1 MHPVAIVS
9 ESWQVPAFTC
19 DGGPAGRVSFR
30 AMNDSLR
37 PGSEKKESPAFLQA
51 VSELG
56 RTRQLVVSQPI
67 FNAQGIKLLE
77 GGAAVD
83 QGLYDRLVSHRLSR
97 PLDECVEAEPGVDGQ
112 VLRAAALEAIERWPF
127 FARMAPAGRT
137 REIVLSALAAV
148 PLPKPVGLHLMLARD
163 TRPALFEHSI
173 LMALLCAHLARE
185 GGAPLHEI
193 GDAAAAGLLHDMGM
207 LHIDP
212 GLLDSDERL
221 TGDRLKP
228 VYVHPLT
235 SSMLIG
241 RFGEYPKEIARAII
255 EHHERLDGSGYPRG
269 LAGNAISPL
278 GRMLSLAE
286 VVTAMFDGEREHPEQ
301 RVSLLLRINPRR
313 YDPALVPSIHRL
325 LRAAPTPE
333 AGAGGSP
340 EQSIA
345 RLLRLSDE
353 LGRWRQTSAQ
363 LGRELDGPHA
373 ALLQSVNEQ
382 NETLQRMLYEAGITR
397 EQLGALGD
405 DLGEDGA
412 VGVELWALA
421 EELLWQLHAAANQLK
436 RRWQATEP
444 PLPHPEALATWLKSV
459 DSLDEATNPA

>member
-1 MHPVAIVS
+1 MS
-9 ESWQVPAFTC
+9 ETSAAASQA
-19 DGGPAGRVSFR
+19 
-30 AMNDSLR
+30 
-37 PGSEKKESPAFLQA
+37 EESPAFLQA
-51 VSELG
+51 VSDLG
-56 RTRQLVVSQPI
+56 RTRQVVTSQPI

-77 GGAAVD
+77 GGATVD

-97 PLDECVEAEPGVDGQ
+97 PLDECVDAEPSVDAK
-112 VLRAAALEAIERWPF
+112 VLREAALAAIAQWPF

-137 REIVLSALAAV
+137 REIVLEAIAAV

-163 TRPALFEHSI
+163 TRPALFAHSI

-185 GGAPLHEI
+185 GGASLHDISE
-193 GDAAAAGLLHDMGM
+193 AAAAGLLHDMGM

-212 GLLDSDERL
+212 DLLDSDERL

-241 RFGEYPKEIARAII
+241 RFPEYSKEVARAII

-313 YDPALVPSIHRL
+313 YDPTLVPSIHRL
-325 LRAAPTPE
+325 LRAAPAPE
-333 AGAGGSP
+333 AGAGGPP
-340 EQSIA
+340 ERSIA

-353 LGRWRQTSAQ
+353 LGRWREMSEP
-363 LGRELDGPHA
+363 LGRSLDGAHA

-382 NETLQRMLYEAGITR
+382 NVTLQRMLYEAGITR
-397 EQLGALGD
+397 EQLDALGT

-444 PLPHPEALATWLKSV
+444 ALPHPPALAAWLASV
-459 DSLDEATNPA
+459 ATLDATAGST